1 MHPHAEAR
9 KGQPSHVVICGAA
22 DVGLPFRVL
31 FHPHLHLMSGVR
43 GHTLAPTCA
52 PFSHAG
58 PLLLPLCFVELS
70 VGEKPTPGVQ
80 YPPMTIAVSFAR

>member
-1 MHPHAEAR
+1 MCSLDVECVLHT
-9 KGQPSHVVICGAA
+9 CAA
-22 DVGLPFRVL
+22 YVDR
-31 FHPHLHLMSGVR
+31 
-43 GHTLAPTCA
+43 HTLAHTCA

-80 YPPMTIAVSFAR
+80 YPPTTIAVSFAR